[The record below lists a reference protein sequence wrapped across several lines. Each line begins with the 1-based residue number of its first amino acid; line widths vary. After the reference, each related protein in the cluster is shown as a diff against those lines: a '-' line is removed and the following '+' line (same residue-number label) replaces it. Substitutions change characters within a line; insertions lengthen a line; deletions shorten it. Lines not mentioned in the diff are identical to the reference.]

1 MPEYVWVPC
10 MTTAVI
16 VWLCVS
22 FLLRPFWCVRWC
34 CVAHLPSCLSHVTCC
49 GIAFPFPQV
58 LACAF
63 AWKELACSTVLSD
76 TTYKL
81 PLPRRQ
87 CVSNATTCTNT
98 LPQTTTRLGV
108 WNKEICRCMRA
119 HSQALSFSVFR
130 TSAREGLINLR
141 NPFTTASRYQGGRT
155 SLASGRLHEGSSA
168 GDGAHSKC

>member
-22 FLLRPFWCVRWC
+22 LLLRPFWCVRWC

-98 LPQTTTRLGV
+98 LPQATTRQGV

-130 TSAREGLINLR
+130 TSAREGLTSETPSPPR
-141 NPFTTASRYQGGRT
+141 AATRVGGQH